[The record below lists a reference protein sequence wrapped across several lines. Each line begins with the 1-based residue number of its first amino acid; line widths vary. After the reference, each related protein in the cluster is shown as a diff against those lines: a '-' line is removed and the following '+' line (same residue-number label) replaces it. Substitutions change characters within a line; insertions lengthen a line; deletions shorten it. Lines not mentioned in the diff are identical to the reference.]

1 MENMSKLL
9 SFLGININNGRVLIL
24 INILSKMLI
33 KNLQILNIMN
43 GKLIN
48 ILKFVNTHGIHGIS

>member
-1 MENMSKLL
+1 
-9 SFLGININNGRVLIL
+9 
-24 INILSKMLI
+24 MLI